1 VFDGGTDDVVV
12 VAVDVE
18 VVAVIRVVTT
28 ADAPDVAVAEPFL
41 LLATTV
47 TRSVFPT
54 SAATTR

>member
-1 VFDGGTDDVVV
+1 VVA

-18 VVAVIRVVTT
+18 VVGAIPVTT
-28 ADAPDVAVAEPFL
+28 AVAADVAVAEPFL